1 MCTTDRD
8 TVPALGNYLKLLAS
22 GELPDQLPTGLGFAE
37 ELSAVCALLR
47 QYQEELEQLKLKLE
61 RETAYARVLQNSKQL
76 YKDIFVNSVT
86 GIMIVTEQGKILD
99 ANHAMEGMLGYG
111 INELTRY
118 NLSDISLPEDHDA
131 DNELINDLVE
141 GRRTFFNIEKRY
153 VRSDG
158 IPLWVLLTV
167 FAVTSDFDTPFIITM
182 IEDVSA
188 RKSAEEHLQHVST
201 HDSLTGLYN
210 RTYFDSEF
218 NRLQN
223 GLLLPVSI
231 AIVDVDGLKAIN
243 DAKGHEAG
251 DQLIICV
258 AKVLVQAL
266 GGEGVLARI
275 GGDEFA
281 ILLPKTDEQAAHG
294 VVDRIRSCQERFN
307 HANPRYVVDFSIGVA
322 TALRG
327 NDILETFKQ
336 ADARMY
342 DDKVMRKATL
352 SKTV

>member
-22 GELPDQLPTGLGFAE
+22 GELPDQLPVGLGFAE

-141 GRRTFFNIEKRY
+141 EIGRASCREIVLRY
-153 VRSDG
+153 
-158 IPLWVLLTV
+158 
-167 FAVTSDFDTPFIITM
+167 F
-182 IEDVSA
+182 
-188 RKSAEEHLQHVST
+188 
-201 HDSLTGLYN
+201 
-210 RTYFDSEF
+210 
-218 NRLQN
+218 
-223 GLLLPVSI
+223 
-231 AIVDVDGLKAIN
+231 
-243 DAKGHEAG
+243 
-251 DQLIICV
+251 
-258 AKVLVQAL
+258 
-266 GGEGVLARI
+266 
-275 GGDEFA
+275 
-281 ILLPKTDEQAAHG
+281 
-294 VVDRIRSCQERFN
+294 
-307 HANPRYVVDFSIGVA
+307 
-322 TALRG
+322 
-327 NDILETFKQ
+327 
-336 ADARMY
+336 
-342 DDKVMRKATL
+342 
-352 SKTV
+352 